1 MGTLNGVNE
10 NNITTIGGVQVG
22 NKLRVNG
29 LIETNQLK
37 IIANPSNA
45 GLAGFEILNS
55 NNSMIAKFYD
65 DYHCDL
71 GATNVLGNLYCSN
84 PIDAYRFTPTEIV
97 QRDVNPLLIKNKN
110 NITAIQIDELVVDI
124 QQPFKVTSSTNS
136 SFAYGASFGVLLPTA
151 SLGVNCHSS
160 ANVGGNLS
168 VIGSTNLTGNL
179 EVTRLDATG
188 NGNVKISATNTGS
201 SGFTS
206 LYLHT
211 SNQIS
216 PIINETAQI
225 FVGQNVGMFLHT
237 RTNHPITF
245 QTYSD
250 QPATTVI
257 PSMKILSTGTRDVEI
272 NAPLIVNN
280 NVTINGF
287 LAAKPYISLK
297 VSTSLYSSGTI
308 LAVPSTSS
316 VIGTPGAVTLTNVGY
331 QQSATVGRGT
341 VGNVNYFLYTFT
353 FPAHPLGSS
362 YGVGCTFNTGS
373 TSSTNPNAIITTN
386 NTSTQITLWI
396 REITTNILRD
406 GTFYVY
412 SVP

>member
-1 MGTLNGVNE
+1 
-10 NNITTIGGVQVG
+10 
-22 NKLRVNG
+22 
-29 LIETNQLK
+29 
-37 IIANPSNA
+37 
-45 GLAGFEILNS
+45 
-55 NNSMIAKFYD
+55 MIAKFYD

-97 QRDVNPLLIKNKN
+97 QRDVNPLLIKNKD
-110 NITAIQIDELVVDI
+110 NITSIKIDELAVDI

-179 EVTRLDATG
+179 DVSRLDPTG

-287 LAAKPYISLK
+287 LAAKPYVSLR
-297 VSTSLYSSGTI
+297 VLTSTATPAVASTGTT
-308 LAVPSTSS
+308 AGS
-316 VIGTPGAVTLTNVGY
+316 IGTPGTVSLTQYGFLTNV
-331 QQSATVGRGT
+331 SVARGT
-341 VGNVNYFLYTFT
+341 VATTNLFTYTFT
-353 FPAHPLGSS
+353 LPTAHPLGTNYLVNGGFYTSGS
-362 YGVGCTFNTGS
+362 LSASPNTFLTFNVASS
-373 TSSTNPNAIITTN
+373 TTFNVWVRSSTN
-386 NTSTQITLWI
+386 
-396 REITTNILRD
+396 ILLD
-406 GTFYVY
+406 GNFHVY
-412 SVP
+412 TVP